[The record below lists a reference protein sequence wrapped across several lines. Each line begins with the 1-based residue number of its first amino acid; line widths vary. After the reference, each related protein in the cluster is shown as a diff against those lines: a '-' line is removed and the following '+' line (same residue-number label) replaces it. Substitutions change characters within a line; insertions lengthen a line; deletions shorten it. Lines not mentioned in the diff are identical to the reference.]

1 MHGTSS
7 DSLILF
13 IAIYSENNDSLEL
26 VDMEFRD
33 TMLMPEMTDTIYLL
47 NQSIKYIITRRF

>member
-1 MHGTSS
+1 MQGTSP

-26 VDMEFRD
+26 VYIEFRD
-33 TMLMPEMTDTIYLL
+33 TILIPEMTEIIYLL
-47 NQSIKYIITRRF
+47 NWSVKYIITQRF